1 MLFIIISILLLQTV
15 NIDCKSG
22 HFQTTCS
29 MSEVH
34 KMISKIQECQKK
46 ELDNFI
52 EQIQKDHPDHT
63 TTIQESI
70 CNWHDTMVEQCIKP
84 NIQDCHE
91 NEEDIERVVDTIVVS
106 LLDNYPGSMYS
117 LLSNCES
124 VKELMTTNSATK
136 KCNAHEIKLAK
147 DDMLNCVKA
156 QKHSWNNKLR
166 NHRSASNLEKR
177 FVLCFLVIS
186 NIDLSIIIKI

>member
-1 MLFIIISILLLQTV
+1 MLFFLISILLLQTV
-15 NIDCKSG
+15 NIDA
-22 HFQTTCS
+22 TCS
-29 MSEVH
+29 KSKQH
-34 KMISKIQECQKK
+34 RMISKIQECQNK
-46 ELDNFI
+46 ELGNLI
-52 EQIQKDHPDHT
+52 EQLQKRIKES
-63 TTIQESI
+63 TTITKEFI

-91 NEEDIERVVDTIVVS
+91 NEEDIERVVDTIVIS
-106 LLDNYPGSMYS
+106 LLDTYPGTMYH

-124 VKELMTTNSATK
+124 VNDLMSTNSATK
-136 KCNAHEIKLAK
+136 KCNAHEMKLAS

-156 QKHSWNNKLR
+156 QKNSWDNKFR

-186 NIDLSIIIKI
+186 NIHLPIIIKI